1 MHLKNSQGSE
11 PTFTAAVKGRLVL
24 QPDGLHTHIVE
35 HYLVISSSIKEAQ
48 GKPAGD
54 LQEMCQIRNLQF

>member
-1 MHLKNSQGSE
+1 M
-11 PTFTAAVKGRLVL
+11 VC
-24 QPDGLHTHIVE
+24 THIVE

-54 LQEMCQIRNLQF
+54 LQEMCQIRNLQFWILIWKIVIFDSFKYFKQGLKTLKI